1 MTESTVERPTYGNW
15 IGQRSPGL
23 FGAGLIGT
31 AIMFAG
37 IIFSLVG
44 LLAGGWRAAL
54 IVLALSGIGFTAVG
68 TPVGAWTFRRFVF
81 LRSKG
86 AGETRWKSGM
96 FATTRHLQ
104 SRLPGM
110 LARTELLDPHDTFG
124 SRFGV
129 IKSAA
134 NLYTIVARCSADGPW
149 MQDQER
155 INAWVANYAH
165 VLNAC
170 GQEQGMVCVKVITDT
185 APDPGGRLTA
195 MVESLRVDTGP
206 GLARNI
212 IDECVA
218 DLPAASSENV
228 TYVELTYKGR
238 LINRKNDQTAIVT
251 ELARKVP
258 GLVNMLEGAGG
269 GAVEMVSADEL
280 ARIVRVAYDPAMQA
294 TMERD
299 ELRGAAD
306 RIAWSEAGPVAT
318 SERWADFFHDSGH
331 SISWEMVGAP
341 RSRITEMALAGFV
354 APHHDFAR
362 KRVAMIYRPHSP
374 DEAARVAERDAS
386 TANFLAQQN
395 GKKRP
400 SASAQLIQRAA
411 EQSRHEVASG
421 AGSVRFSLMFT
432 TTSLQSDDVA
442 QAVST
447 VEARAGAV
455 PIRVRRCYGSQ
466 AAAFATT
473 LPVGF
478 VPWEHTAISS
488 NVREWL

>member
-1 MTESTVERPTYGNW
+1 M
-15 IGQRSPGL
+15 
-23 FGAGLIGT
+23 
-31 AIMFAG
+31 
-37 IIFSLVG
+37 
-44 LLAGGWRAAL
+44 
-54 IVLALSGIGFTAVG
+54 
-68 TPVGAWTFRRFVF
+68 
-81 LRSKG
+81 
-86 AGETRWKSGM
+86 
-96 FATTRHLQ
+96 
-104 SRLPGM
+104 
-110 LARTELLDPHDTFG
+110 
-124 SRFGV
+124 
-129 IKSAA
+129 
-134 NLYTIVARCSADGPW
+134 
-149 MQDQER
+149 
-155 INAWVANYAH
+155 
-165 VLNAC
+165 
-170 GQEQGMVCVKVITDT
+170 
-185 APDPGGRLTA
+185 
-195 MVESLRVDTGP
+195 
-206 GLARNI
+206 
-212 IDECVA
+212 
-218 DLPAASSENV
+218 
-228 TYVELTYKGR
+228 
-238 LINRKNDQTAIVT
+238 T

-299 ELRGAAD
+299 ELRGAPD
-306 RIAWSEAGPVAT
+306 KIAWAEAGPVAT

-331 SISWEMVGAP
+331 SITWEMIGAP
-341 RSRITEMALAGFV
+341 RSKITEMALAGFV
-354 APHHDFAR
+354 APHRDFAR
-362 KRVAMIYRPHSP
+362 KRVAMLYRPHTP

-447 VEARAGAV
+447 VEARAGAC

-466 AAAFATT
+466 AAAFAAT